1 MSAPSMAGDWRS
13 VEAFDEAI
21 SVSDLSE
28 VSHHLI
34 RASDGEKIEAHLVF
48 FTSSAFRLKVV
59 DLGDRA
65 LTGHIDLADALRSA
79 GCVAGVNGGF
89 FHRDGRPL
97 GLVIASGQR
106 INRFETSRLLSG
118 LIYGDARGIYLIRR
132 GRFEDRPGIDAL
144 LQSGPYLVEAGRA
157 VRGLSDAATASRT
170 FVATDWRG
178 RWLLGA
184 MHARIT
190 LAELGEL
197 LATSGLLAPWRVD
210 RALNLDG
217 GSSTGFFFAG
227 AADRSSVILRPRKAV
242 RTLLGIV
249 PR

>member
-1 MSAPSMAGDWRS
+1 MAGHWRS
-13 VEAFDEAI
+13 AEAFDAAT

-28 VSHHLI
+28 VSRHLI
-34 RASDGEKIEAHLVF
+34 RASDGDQIEAHLVL
-48 FTSSAFRLKVV
+48 FTSRAFRLKVV

-65 LTGHIDLADALRSA
+65 LAGAIDFADALRSA

-89 FHRDGRPL
+89 FHHDGRPL
-97 GLVIASGQR
+97 GLVIASGRR

-118 LIYGDARGIYLIRR
+118 LVYGDARGIYLIRR
-132 GRFEDRPGIDAL
+132 SRFEDRPDINAL

-157 VRGLSDAATASRT
+157 VRGLSDAASASRT

-184 MHARIT
+184 VRARIT

-197 LATSGLLAPWRVD
+197 LATPGLLTPWRVE

-227 AADRSSVILRPRKAV
+227 AADRAPVILRPRKAV
-242 RTLLGIV
+242 RTLLGIA